1 MGGGSRGW
9 GSRSGGLGMVEERK
23 FEKRCHLCSVSC
35 VWFCVLCLIFFLK
48 SQFFYMKINYFLLSF
63 FHNKHLFKK
72 VKTFCFIQQRNTA
85 LFSATLY
92 TAWCI
97 TVLRSENM
105 CYARLKY
112 MLRSE
117 YSATLKN
124 VRASHTKPGKSLEC
138 IETHRKYIK
147 NTVFFSET
155 YLWDL

>member
-1 MGGGSRGW
+1 M
-9 GSRSGGLGMVEERK
+9 
-23 FEKRCHLCSVSC
+23 SC

-48 SQFFYMKINYFLLSF
+48 SQFLYMKINYFLLSF

-124 VRASHTKPGKSLEC
+124 VRASHTKPGKSLEY
-138 IETHRKYIK
+138 IETHRNHIE
-147 NTVFFSET
+147 NTLKTQYSFLKPISGT
-155 YLWDL
+155 CK

>member
-1 MGGGSRGW
+1 MFQLCKS
-9 GSRSGGLGMVEERK
+9 SK
-23 FEKRCHLCSVSC
+23 FGKRCHQCSVSC
-35 VWFCVLCLIFFLK
+35 VWFCVLCLFFFLK

-112 MLRSE
+112 VLRSE
-117 YSATLKN
+117 YSATLKKRTR
-124 VRASHTKPGKSLEC
+124 VAYKTWKKSG
-138 IETHRKYIK
+138 IHR
-147 NTVFFSET
+147 NT
-155 YLWDL
+155 